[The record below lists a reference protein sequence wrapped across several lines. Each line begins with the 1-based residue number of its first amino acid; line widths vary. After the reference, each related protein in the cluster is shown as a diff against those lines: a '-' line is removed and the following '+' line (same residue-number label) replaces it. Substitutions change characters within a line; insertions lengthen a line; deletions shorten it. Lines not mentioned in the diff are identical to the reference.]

1 VERIIAQGYRPVPP
15 LRQLPPETYEDRIMS
30 PFLPRFT
37 GRLRRF
43 FGSLPIVLLPFLSVT
58 SHAKNAGLT
67 AIQIYPGVSGQ
78 NYQQIADF
86 VLGGKNEVLLC
97 GGVTTNI
104 DKNVYHRLAK
114 VTLTAGMTLE
124 RTADGVLMLTQGPT
138 PDATAPACV
147 VPGNLKFDKG
157 GSFSASDLADK
168 TDIAGSVA
176 SGSDPSTTQ
185 IAPLKP
191 GVLIVFVPAPDKELA
206 EYLRAG
212 RTASIPGWQVYFA
225 SYPGG
230 AHLVQASKS
239 MAALYMQAANT
250 AFASYQSAKAANTPD
265 YSQLAAARQ
274 AVDKAHALVADDPS
288 IADLG
293 QKIHAEVL
301 ALSAAAQDKLAACQQ
316 ALKAQTP
323 GYANLV
329 AAEKLADGAF
339 LVEPATPEALAA
351 ESQTRQARAALDSVL
366 KDTESSITAHR
377 PDDASA
383 KIASVRVFAP
393 EYPRIASDLQSIS
406 DLFVAHA
413 KVLEEQPDW
422 PGAVKEIQ
430 KADATVA
437 SPDTEALLKSAQEQ
451 ALIAANKAAADDA
464 TQKSQTAESN
474 NDILTAYEVLD
485 DLPPDQ
491 HALVTDRLAAL
502 KDRYVPAAE
511 QAAAGLKKAH
521 EPINGIGDESGIRLA
536 YAYLQRCFAITSDPT
551 FQDRIEILGEDLSTY
566 ELAQGKRY
574 AEKPD
579 GTGVNVGWV
588 YLTEALQYKSQ
599 TDSGAIHDELTTARA
614 AHLLKSRLS
623 VKVDFRDQTSR
634 RDAVDFAQ
642 QLTDALAT
650 GLESSGLDVKVVLPQ
665 ETTPVPPNF
674 QMVGD
679 VLQHEMTKSE
689 DVEAKE
695 SKYRFGQEE
704 VPNEAWNQ
712 VNRDYE
718 KANND
723 LEAERSVL
731 EGAQAHGKKGDIK
744 KAEAAVQTDEKT
756 VEDLHAKL
764 DEIPK
769 TRMQDV
775 ERPYTYSQVD
785 YRLKI
790 IVALQ
795 FRILDSSGEEVVA
808 TIPIRSDAPKEYSV
822 LQNVKPEDT
831 QGVRIEGVIPNDN
844 DFLEEDEYKAR
855 DQLIA
860 TAKEKVAELPAI
872 VLARADHKAS
882 DGDND
887 GAAELYILYLDSTP
901 VADTPER
908 LRTRKFLADQF
919 NFRDIGQ
926 VAPTD

>member
-1 VERIIAQGYRPVPP
+1 
-15 LRQLPPETYEDRIMS
+15 MS
-30 PFLPRFT
+30 PFLPPFA

-43 FGSLPIVLLPFLSVT
+43 FLSASLIGLPLLSVPV
-58 SHAKNAGLT
+58 HAKNAGLT
-67 AIQIYPGVSGQ
+67 AIEVYPGPNGQ

-86 VLGGKNEVLLC
+86 LLGGKNELLLC
-97 GGVTTNI
+97 GGATTGI

-114 VTLTAGMTLE
+114 VVLSTGMTLE
-124 RTADGVLMLTQGPT
+124 RTADGVLMLTQGPP
-138 PDATAPACV
+138 PDNAQPACV
-147 VPGNLKFDKG
+147 VPANIKFDKG

-168 TDIAGSVA
+168 TDIVGSVV

-206 EYLRAG
+206 EYLRAD
-212 RTASIPGWQVYFA
+212 RAASIPGWQTYFA
-225 SYPGG
+225 AYPAG
-230 AHLVQASKS
+230 AHLAQASKS
-239 MAALYMQAANT
+239 MAALYMQAANS
-250 AFASYQSAKAANTPD
+250 AFSAYQSSKSSSAPD
-265 YSQLAAARQ
+265 YTQLAAARQ
-274 AVDKAHALVADDPS
+274 ATDKAHALVADDAS
-288 IADLG
+288 IADLS

-301 ALSAAAQDKLAACQQ
+301 GLSAAAQAKLAAYQQ
-316 ALKAQTP
+316 ALKQQTP

-329 AAEKLADGAF
+329 AAEKLAGGAA
-339 LVEPATPEALAA
+339 LAEPATPEAAAA
-351 ESQTRQARAALDSVL
+351 ESQTKQARASLDSIL
-366 KDTESSITAHR
+366 KDSESSITAHR

-393 EYPRIASDLQSIS
+393 ENPRIAVDLQSIS

-422 PGAVKEIQ
+422 PGAVKELE
-430 KADATVA
+430 KASATVS
-437 SPDTEALLKSAQEQ
+437 SPDIDALLKDAREQ
-451 ALIAANKAAADDA
+451 ALIAANKAAADA
-464 TQKSQTAESN
+464 ASQKSQTAETN
-474 NDILTAYEVLD
+474 GDIVTAYEVLD

-511 QAAAGLKKAH
+511 QAAAGLQKAH

-536 YAYLQRCFAITSDPT
+536 YAYLQRCFAITNDPT
-551 FQDRIEILGEDLSTY
+551 LQDRIAILGEDLSSY

-588 YLTEALQYKSQ
+588 YLTEALLYKSQ
-599 TDSGAIHDELTTARA
+599 TDSGAIHDELTTARP

-642 QLTDALAT
+642 QLTDSLAT
-650 GLESSGLDVKVVLPQ
+650 GLESSGLDVKVVRPQ
-665 ETTPVPPNF
+665 DTIPVQPNF
-674 QMVGD
+674 QLIGD
-679 VLQHEMTKSE
+679 VLQHELSSSTE
-689 DVEAKE
+689 IVPKE
-695 SKYRFGQEE
+695 SKYRFGQQE
-704 VPNEAWNQ
+704 VPNEAWLQ
-712 VNRDYE
+712 ANRDYE

-723 LEAERSVL
+723 LEAARSVL
-731 EGAQAHGKKGDIK
+731 EGAQAKGKKGDIK
-744 KAEAAVQTDEKT
+744 KAEDAVQTDEKT

-769 TRMQDV
+769 TRMEDE
-775 ERPYTYSQVD
+775 ERPYTYSQVNHH
-785 YRLKI
+785 LKI
-790 IVALQ
+790 VVALQ
-795 FRILDSSGEEVVA
+795 FRILDTSGEEVVQ
-808 TIPIRSDAPKEYSV
+808 TMPIRSEAPQEYSI
-822 LQNVKPEDT
+822 LQDVKSDDT
-831 QGVRIEGVIPNDN
+831 GGVRNEGAIPNDN
-844 DFLEEDEYKAR
+844 DFLETDEYKAR
-855 DQLIA
+855 DELIA
-860 TAKEKVAELPAI
+860 KAKEQVAALPVI
-872 VLARADHKAS
+872 VLARADRKAG

-908 LRTRKFLADQF
+908 LRARKFLADQF
-919 NFRDIGQ
+919 NFRDIGLQ
-926 VAPTD
+926 APED

>member
-1 VERIIAQGYRPVPP
+1 
-15 LRQLPPETYEDRIMS
+15 M
-30 PFLPRFT
+30 
-37 GRLRRF
+37 
-43 FGSLPIVLLPFLSVT
+43 VLLPSLAVPL
-58 SHAKNAGLT
+58 HAKNAGLT
-67 AIQIYPGVSGQ
+67 AIEIYPGPSGQ
-78 NYQQIADF
+78 NYQQITDF

-97 GGVTTNI
+97 GGVTAKI
-104 DKNVYHRLAK
+104 DKNAYHRFAK
-114 VTLTAGMTLE
+114 VILTTGMTLE
-124 RTADGVLMLTQGPT
+124 RTADGVLMLTQGST
-138 PDATAPACV
+138 PDAAAPACV
-147 VPGNLKFDKG
+147 VPGNLKFDKD

-168 TDIAGSVA
+168 ADIAGSVA
-176 SGSDPSTTQ
+176 SSSDPSTTQ

-206 EYLRAG
+206 EYLRAS
-212 RTASIPGWQVYFA
+212 RTGTIPGWQVYFA
-225 SYPGG
+225 AYPAA
-230 AHLVQASKS
+230 AHLIPASKS
-239 MAALYMQAANT
+239 MAALYMQTADT
-250 AFASYQSAKAANTPD
+250 AFAAYQSAKAANAPD

-274 AVDKAHALVADDPS
+274 ADDKAHALVAGDPS
-288 IADLG
+288 VFDLG

-301 ALSAAAQDKLAACQQ
+301 ALSAAAQDKLAAYQQ
-316 ALKAQTP
+316 ALKAQTA
-323 GYANLV
+323 GYAGLV
-329 AAEKLADGAF
+329 ASEKLADGAF

-351 ESQTRQARAALDSVL
+351 ESQTKQARAALDSIL

-377 PDDASA
+377 PDDASS
-383 KIASVRVFAP
+383 KIASVKVFAP
-393 EYPRIASDLQSIS
+393 EYPRIAADLQSIS

-422 PGAVKEIQ
+422 PGAVREIQ
-430 KADATVA
+430 KAEATVA

-464 TQKSQTAESN
+464 TQKSQTAETN

-491 HALVTDRLAAL
+491 HALVTDRLATL

-511 QAAAGLKKAH
+511 QAAAGLQKAH

-536 YAYLQRCFAITSDPT
+536 YSYLQRCFALTSDPT
-551 FQDRIEILGEDLSTY
+551 LQDRIAILGEDLSTY

-579 GTGVNVGWV
+579 GTGVNVGWI

-599 TDSGAIHDELTTARA
+599 TDSSAIHDELTTARA

-642 QLTDALAT
+642 QLNDALAT
-650 GLESSGLDVKVVLPQ
+650 GLESSGLDVKVVRPQ
-665 ETTPVPPNF
+665 DTTPVQPNF

-679 VLQHEMTKSE
+679 VLQHEMTRSE
-689 DVEAKE
+689 EVVAKD
-695 SKYRFGQEE
+695 SKYRSGEEE
-704 VPNEAWNQ
+704 VPNETWNQ
-712 VNRDYE
+712 ANRDYE

-723 LEAERSVL
+723 LAAARSVL

-744 KAEAAVQTDEKT
+744 KAEDAVQADEKT

-769 TRMQDV
+769 TRMQDI
-775 ERPYTYSQVD
+775 ERPYTYSQIN
-785 YRLKI
+785 YHLKI
-790 IVALQ
+790 VVALQ
-795 FRILDSSGEEVVA
+795 FRILDSSGEEVVQ
-808 TIPIRSDAPKEYSV
+808 TIPIRSDAPQEYSV
-822 LQNVKPEDT
+822 LQDVKSDDT
-831 QGVRIEGVIPNDN
+831 AGVRMEGVIPNDN
-844 DFLEEDEYKAR
+844 EFLEKDEYKAR
-855 DQLIA
+855 DELISSA
-860 TAKEKVAELPAI
+860 REKVAALPAI
-872 VLARADHKAS
+872 VLTRADHKAA

-887 GAAELYILYLDSTP
+887 GAAELYILYLDATP

-908 LRTRKFLADQF
+908 LRARKFLADQF
-919 NFRDIGQ
+919 NFRDIGLQ
-926 VAPTD
+926 APGD

>member
-1 VERIIAQGYRPVPP
+1 
-15 LRQLPPETYEDRIMS
+15 MS
-30 PFLPRFT
+30 PFFPPCA

-43 FGSLPIVLLPFLSVT
+43 FLSASLIGLPLLSVPV
-58 SHAKNAGLT
+58 HAKNAGLT
-67 AIQIYPGVSGQ
+67 AIEIYPGPNGQ
-78 NYQQIADF
+78 NYQQITDF
-86 VLGGKNEVLLC
+86 LLGGKNELLLC
-97 GGVTTNI
+97 GGATTGI
-104 DKNVYHRLAK
+104 DKNVYHRLGK
-114 VTLTAGMTLE
+114 VVLSTGMTLE
-124 RTADGVLMLTQGPT
+124 RTADGVLMLTQGST
-138 PDATAPACV
+138 PDAAQPACV
-147 VPGNLKFDKG
+147 VPANIKFDKG

-168 TDIAGSVA
+168 TDIAGSVV

-185 IAPLKP
+185 MAPLKP

-206 EYLRAG
+206 EYLRAD
-212 RTASIPGWQVYFA
+212 RAASIPGWQVYFA
-225 SYPGG
+225 AYPAG
-230 AHLVQASKS
+230 AHLPQASKS
-239 MAALYMQAANT
+239 MAALYMQAAST
-250 AFASYQSAKAANTPD
+250 AFSAYQSSKSSNTPD
-265 YSQLAAARQ
+265 YTQLAGARQ
-274 AVDKAHALVADDPS
+274 ATDKAHALVADDAS
-288 IADLG
+288 AADLN

-301 ALSAAAQDKLAACQQ
+301 ALSAAAQAKLAAYQQ
-316 ALKAQTP
+316 ALKQQTA

-329 AAEKLADGAF
+329 AAEKFADGAA
-339 LVEPATPEALAA
+339 LAEPATPEAVAA
-351 ESQTRQARAALDSVL
+351 ESQTKQARAALDSIL
-366 KDTESSITAHR
+366 KDSESSITAHR

-383 KIASVRVFAP
+383 KIASLRVFSP
-393 EYPRIASDLQSIS
+393 ENPRIAVDLQSIS

-422 PGAVKEIQ
+422 PGAVKELE
-430 KADATVA
+430 KANATVS
-437 SPDTEALLKSAQEQ
+437 SPDTEALLKDAREQ
-451 ALIAANKAAADDA
+451 ALVAANKAAADEA
-464 TQKSQTAESN
+464 MQKSQTAETN
-474 NDILTAYEVLD
+474 ADMITAYEVLD

-491 HALVTDRLAAL
+491 HALVTERLAAL
-502 KDRYVPAAE
+502 KDRYVPVAE
-511 QAAAGLKKAH
+511 QAAAGLQKAH

-536 YAYLQRCFAITSDPT
+536 YAYLQRCFAITNDPT
-551 FQDRIEILGEDLSTY
+551 LQDRIAILGEDLSSY
-566 ELAQGKRY
+566 DLAQGKRY

-599 TDSGAIHDELTTARA
+599 TDSGAIHDELTTARP

-642 QLTDALAT
+642 QLTDSLAT
-650 GLESSGLDVKVVLPQ
+650 GLESSGLDVKVVRPQ
-665 ETTPVPPNF
+665 ETTSVQPNF
-674 QMVGD
+674 LMVGD

-695 SKYRFGQEE
+695 SRYRFGQEE

-712 VNRDYE
+712 ANRDYE

-723 LEAERSVL
+723 LEAARSVL

-744 KAEAAVQTDEKT
+744 KAEDSVQADEKT

-775 ERPYTYSQVD
+775 ERPYTYSQID
-785 YRLKI
+785 YKLKI
-790 IVALQ
+790 VVALQ
-795 FRILDSSGEEVVA
+795 FRILDSAGEEVVQ
-808 TIPIRSDAPKEYSV
+808 TLPIRSDAPKEYSV

-855 DQLIA
+855 DELIA
-860 TAKEKVAELPAI
+860 KARDQVAALPAI
-872 VLARADHKAS
+872 VLARADRKAA

-901 VADTPER
+901 VADTAER
-908 LRTRKFLADQF
+908 LRARKFLADQF
-919 NFRDIGQ
+919 NFRDIGL
-926 VAPTD
+926 VAPEE